1 MRVVSSQS
9 SKVLKWLN
17 RLLNIRCAMA
27 VLTICNHFRRCG
39 NSLGVRLPATC
50 RPCLP
55 VQGNQSGFNYTEG
68 QIMTRLCGAGSP
80 QLVSLLPELLER
92 IDRYADRLE
101 AKPHLSVSCSDAL
114 RRLLTLDLED
124 AEDADE
130 AEAIRRSYESRMRWE
145 KIKAESAASCRRTD
159 VEVWE

>member
-1 MRVVSSQS
+1 MRAVSTQS
-9 SKVLKWLN
+9 SKVLKWGS

-27 VLTICNHFRRCG
+27 IQTICNHFRRCG
-39 NSLGVRLPATC
+39 NSLGVRHPAAR

-55 VQGNQSGFNYTEG
+55 VQGNPSGFNYIER
-68 QIMTRLCGAGSP
+68 QITTRLCGAGSP
-80 QLVSLLPELLER
+80 QVASLMPELLER

-101 AKPHLSVSCSDAL
+101 AKPYLSVSCGDAL

-130 AEAIRRSYESRMRWE
+130 AKAILRSNISRMRWE
-145 KIKAESAASCRRTD
+145 KIKAVSAASFRRMD